1 MTEDRKFGVFVG
13 GVFAVLGVALYALRD
28 RPVLGGLLI
37 ALGSI
42 LLVLGIISPTLLTG
56 LRTQWMRAGR
66 AIGRVTTLL
75 FLAAMYFLVLTPI
88 SICFRLAG
96 RDVLN
101 RRRRPGPEGSTWMS
115 YSARVGNRAH
125 FERMF

>member
-13 GVFAVLGVALYALRD
+13 GVFAVLGVAFYALRD

-42 LLVLGIISPTLLTG
+42 LLVLGIIYPTLLTG

-66 AIGRVTTLL
+66 AIGRVTTVL
-75 FLAAMYFLVLTPI
+75 FLSAMYFLVLTPI
-88 SICFRLAG
+88 SICFRAAG

-101 RRRRPGPEGSTWMS
+101 RRHRPGPGGSTWMS